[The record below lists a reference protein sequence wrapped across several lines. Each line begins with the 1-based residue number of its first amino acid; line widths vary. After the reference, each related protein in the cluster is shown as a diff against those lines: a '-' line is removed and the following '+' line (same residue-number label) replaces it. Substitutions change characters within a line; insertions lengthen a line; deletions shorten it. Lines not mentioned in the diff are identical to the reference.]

1 MKKFGLYFLTFVMIA
16 SIAITCFAC
25 SSKEETS
32 TGGNVLPKETRI
44 RLATT
49 TSLYDTGLWSLL
61 EPLYEEEYGVE
72 LDILYA
78 GSGVAFEYGRNC
90 DIDVLTIHS
99 KADELQFI
107 ADGYGMERI
116 PFAYNHFVIVGPAD
130 DPAGIAG
137 MSPEEA
143 FATLAEQQDSK
154 FISRYDKSGTHTKE
168 KAIWAAA
175 GYNYSDIESSGDWY
189 VKAVQGMAPTLLM
202 ADEVGGYTLSDI
214 GTFLANQGDLVSLVD
229 SGSIMLNV
237 YSVIAINSSKC
248 TSMSSAS
255 VAGAND
261 MVEFLT
267 SDEVQELIDNYG
279 AEQYGQSLFTAC
291 YGNEPTE

>member
-1 MKKFGLYFLTFVMIA
+1 VKKFAIYILTIAMIA
-16 SIAITCFAC
+16 SIAVTCFAC
-25 SSKEETS
+25 SSGS
-32 TGGNVLPKETRI
+32 TDESSSGNVQPKETRI

-61 EPLYEEEYGVE
+61 EPMYEEEYGVE

-78 GSGVAFEYGRNC
+78 GSGIAFEYGRNC
-90 DIDVLTIHS
+90 DVDVLTIHS
-99 KADELQFI
+99 KADELTFVSQ
-107 ADGYGMERI
+107 GYGVERI

-130 DPAGIAG
+130 DPAGIDG

-143 FATLAEQQDSK
+143 FATLAEQKSSP
-154 FISRYDKSGTHTKE
+154 FISRGDNSGTHSKE

-175 GYNYSDIESSGDWY
+175 GYNYSDITSSGDWY
-189 VKAVQGMAPTLLM
+189 VSAGKGMAPTLLH

-214 GTFLANQGDLVSLVD
+214 GTFLANQGNLVSLVD

-248 TSMSSAS
+248 TSVSAT
-255 VAGAND
+255 GASN

-267 SDEVQELIDNYG
+267 SDEVQDLIDNYG
-279 AEQYGQSLFTAC
+279 AAQYGQSLFTAC
-291 YGNEPTE
+291 FGNEPTE

>member
-1 MKKFGLYFLTFVMIA
+1 MVL
-16 SIAITCFAC
+16 SIACTSFAC
-25 SSKEETS
+25 SSETE
-32 TGGNVLPKETRI
+32 TAPTPTATPGGNVLPKESRVQ
-44 RLATT
+44 LATT

-61 EPLYEEEYGVE
+61 EPMYEEEYGVE

-78 GSGVAFEYGRNC
+78 GSGIAFEYGRNC

-99 KADELQFI
+99 PADEATFI
-107 ADGYGMERI
+107 ADGYGVERI

-143 FATLAEQQDSK
+143 FATLAEQQSSP
-154 FISRYDKSGTHTKE
+154 FISRGDNSGTHSKE

-175 GYNYSDIESSGDWY
+175 GYNYSDITSSGAWY
-189 VKAVQGMAPTLLM
+189 VSAGKGMAPTLLH
-202 ADEVGGYTLSDI
+202 AGEVGGYTLSDI

-237 YSVIAINSSKC
+237 YSVIEISPTAC
-248 TSMSSAS
+248 TNTDA
-255 VAGAND
+255 AHAAN

-267 SDEVQELIDNYG
+267 SDEVQDLIDNYG
-279 AEQYGQSLFTAC
+279 AAQYGQSLFSAC
-291 YGNEPTE
+291 FGNEPTE

>member
-1 MKKFGLYFLTFVMIA
+1 MKKFAIYILTIA
-16 SIAITCFAC
+16 MVLSIACTSFAC
-25 SSKEETS
+25 SGS
-32 TGGNVLPKETRI
+32 TDTEDQSGNVLPKESRVQ
-44 RLATT
+44 LATT

-61 EPLYEEEYGVE
+61 EPMYEEKYNVE

-78 GSGVAFEYGRNC
+78 GSGIAFEYGRNC

-99 KADELQFI
+99 KAYELQFI
-107 ADGYGMERI
+107 ADGYGVERI

-130 DPAGIAG
+130 DPAGIEG
-137 MSPEEA
+137 MSPEGA
-143 FATLAEQQDSK
+143 FAALAEQQSSS

-175 GYNYSDIESSGDWY
+175 GYNYSEIESSGDWY
-189 VKAVQGMAPTLLM
+189 VKASNGMAPTLLM
-202 ADEVGGYTLSDI
+202 ANEMGGYTLSDI

-237 YSVIAINSSKC
+237 YSVIAISPDKC
-248 TSMSSAS
+248 AS
-255 VAGAND
+255 TDATHAAN

-267 SDEVQELIDNYG
+267 SEEVQDLIDNYG
-279 AEQYGQSLFTAC
+279 AAQYGQSLFSAC
-291 YGNEPTE
+291 FGNEPTE